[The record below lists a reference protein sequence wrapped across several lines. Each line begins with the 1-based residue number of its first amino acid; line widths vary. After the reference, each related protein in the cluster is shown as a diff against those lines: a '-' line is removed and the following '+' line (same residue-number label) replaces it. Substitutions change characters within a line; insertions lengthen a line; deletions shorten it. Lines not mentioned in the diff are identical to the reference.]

1 MKCRH
6 CQAELRLPFL
16 DLGHAPPSNA
26 YLSPSALRGPE
37 TWFPLRILV
46 CESCWLVQTE
56 DHAGR
61 EALFTDDYAYF
72 SSFSSSWLAHSQRYV
87 DTMIGRF
94 GLGAHSM
101 VTEIAANDGYLLQY
115 VKAAGIPC
123 YGVEPTA
130 STAQA
135 ARERGI
141 DIVQRFFG
149 VELGDELAETGRSAD
164 LIAANNVLAHVPDIN
179 DFVSGFTALLKPQGV
194 ATFEFPH
201 LLRMVQESQFD
212 TAYHEHYSYL
222 SLTAVTRIF
231 SANGLTVFDVEP
243 LETHGGSL
251 RVYAQRRDT
260 GKHEVNAAVARIL
273 AEERQ
278 AGMES
283 PEFYSRFQQ
292 QAERVKNDLLAFLVE
307 LRRSGKRVAAY
318 GAAAKGN
325 TLLNFAGVRP
335 DLLPYVVD
343 LNPAKQDKYLPGSHI
358 PIVAEAALRED
369 RPEYII
375 ILPWNLKA
383 EVSAQLEYAR
393 REWHAKLVTAIPS
406 LSIDSGT
413 QA

>member
-26 YLSPSALRGPE
+26 YLSEAALRGPE

-72 SSFSSSWLAHSQRYV
+72 SSFSSSWLAHSRRYV
-87 DTMIGRF
+87 DAMIGRF
-94 GLGAHSM
+94 GLGKDSM
-101 VTEIAANDGYLLQY
+101 VAEIAANDGYLLQY
-115 VKAAGIPC
+115 VKDAGIAC

-135 ARERGI
+135 ARDRGI

-149 VELGDELAETGRSAD
+149 VELGDELTESGRAAD

-179 DFVSGFTALLKPQGV
+179 DFVSGFAALLKPQGV

-201 LLRMVQESQFD
+201 LLRMVQEGQFD
-212 TAYHEHYSYL
+212 TVYHEHYSYL
-222 SLTAVTRIF
+222 SLTAVSRIF
-231 SANGLTVFDVEP
+231 TANGLSVFDVEH
-243 LETHGGSL
+243 LSTHGGSL
-251 RVYAQRRDT
+251 RVFAQRLDT
-260 GKHEVNAAVARIL
+260 GKHETRAEVARTL
-273 AEERQ
+273 DEEQR
-278 AGMES
+278 AGVAT
-283 PEFYSRFQQ
+283 PEFYACFQQ

-307 LRRSGKRVAAY
+307 LRRGGKRIAAY

-343 LNPAKQDKYLPGSHI
+343 LNPAKQGKYLPGSHI
-358 PIVAEAALRED
+358 PIVAEARLRED
-369 RPEYII
+369 RPEYIL
-375 ILPWNLKA
+375 ILPWNLKT
-383 EVSAQLEYAR
+383 EVSEQLAYAR
-393 REWHAKLVTAIPS
+393 HDWNAKLVTAIPS
-406 LSIDSGT
+406 LSIDSGPH
-413 QA
+413 A